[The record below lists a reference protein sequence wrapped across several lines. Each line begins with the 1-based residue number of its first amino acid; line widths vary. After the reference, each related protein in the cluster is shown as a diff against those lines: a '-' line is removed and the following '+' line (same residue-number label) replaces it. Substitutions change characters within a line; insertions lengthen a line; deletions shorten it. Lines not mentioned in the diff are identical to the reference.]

1 MADEVRKALSDL
13 SGELERHE
21 GARSEEGR
29 ELSETVRSAI
39 EEDDQEGLGDRLTE
53 AAVHFEVD
61 HPDLAAVLR
70 RTVQLMTD
78 AGL

>member
-1 MADEVRKALSDL
+1 MADDARKALSDL

-21 GARSEEGR
+21 GARSERGR
-29 ELSETVRSAI
+29 ELSDRVRSAV
-39 EEDDQEGLGDRLTE
+39 EEDDHEGLGDKLAE

-70 RTVQLMTD
+70 RTVQLLGD

>member
-1 MADEVRKALSDL
+1 MADDVRKALSDL
-13 SGELERHE
+13 SGELDRHE
-21 GARSEEGR
+21 GARSDKGR
-29 ELSETVRSAI
+29 ELSDTVRSAM
-39 EEDDQEGLGDRLTE
+39 EGDDHEGLGDKLAE